1 MHKVASQPA
10 LLSGVARR
18 ISAEE
23 KRAIELAARPAILRA
38 TIQITRAAT
47 GKVEEYQLIGKE
59 VDAAGAPLCG
69 LDTVRQERG
78 RINQQLVNCTETEK
92 SSALRIGSYLSK
104 AAQDA
109 YQTVFTKKD

>member
-47 GKVEEYQLIGKE
+47 GKVEEYEIVGTQE
-59 VDAAGAPLCG
+59 DAAGAPLCG

-78 RINQQLVNCTETEK
+78 RFDPQPDSFTTTE
-92 SSALRIGSYLSK
+92 
-104 AAQDA
+104 
-109 YQTVFTKKD
+109 

>member
-1 MHKVASQPA
+1 MSGQAGRHPA
-10 LLSGVARR
+10 VKAT
-18 ISAEE
+18 
-23 KRAIELAARPAILRA
+23 PAILTA